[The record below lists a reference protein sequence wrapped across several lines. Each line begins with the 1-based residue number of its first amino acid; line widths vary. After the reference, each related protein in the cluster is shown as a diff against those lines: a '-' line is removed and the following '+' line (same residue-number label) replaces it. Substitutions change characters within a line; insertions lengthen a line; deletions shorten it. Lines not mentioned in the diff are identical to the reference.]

1 MAPSEEDN
9 AASGQ
14 PDHTNKRVVLPS
26 LDEVLRHIY
35 EASRSG
41 LGLRGTIRSHDLG
54 SGVALFVLDSG
65 EPGGLLAQI
74 ADLPSIYLMTA
85 RHLNIEAAAS
95 VLADEVME
103 PSDNWVRIDLPT
115 AESLLSG
122 NMETIDQVF
131 GA

>member
-1 MAPSEEDN
+1 M
-9 AASGQ
+9 
-14 PDHTNKRVVLPS
+14 
-26 LDEVLRHIY
+26 
-35 EASRSG
+35 
-41 LGLRGTIRSHDLG
+41 
-54 SGVALFVLDSG
+54 ALFVLDSG